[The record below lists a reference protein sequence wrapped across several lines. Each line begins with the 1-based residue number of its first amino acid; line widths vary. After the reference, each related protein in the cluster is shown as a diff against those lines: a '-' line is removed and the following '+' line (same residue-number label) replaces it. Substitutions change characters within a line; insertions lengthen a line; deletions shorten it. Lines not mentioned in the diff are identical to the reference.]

1 MELYDL
7 KEKLYSLAQSYPT
20 ILLAYLF
27 GSRVRGKIGP
37 LSDFDFA
44 ILLERG
50 SQNHVLQAQL
60 HHDLN
65 VLVATYRVDVVW
77 LPWAPIELQH
87 AILAEGICFFKK
99 DLAVKVEY
107 EAYVMG
113 RYGDYLP
120 VLRAQKAAIMQE
132 GRREK
137 RIQWYRAALN
147 RTERTLEQ
155 IRAAQAEKTPG
166 I

>member
-1 MELYDL
+1 MELHEL
-7 KEKLYSLAQSYPT
+7 REKIAALAQVRPA

-27 GSRVRGKIGP
+27 GSRVRGGVGP

-50 SQNHVLQAQL
+50 SQTPVLQAQI
-60 HHDLN
+60 HHDLT
-65 VLVATYRVDVVW
+65 LLMGTGRVDVVW
-77 LPWAPIELQH
+77 LPRAPIELQY
-87 AILAEGICFFKK
+87 AIIGQGVCLYRRNQAE
-99 DLAVKVEY
+99 KVEY

-120 VLRAQKAAIMQE
+120 VLRAQRAAILQE
-132 GRREK
+132 GGREN
-137 RIQWYRAALN
+137 RIQWYRTALG

-155 IRAAQAEKTPG
+155 IRATQAEKSPG